1 MLIGPLI
8 LQVVLIAMNAV
19 FASAEIAVIS
29 MNDAKMKRMAME
41 GDKRAERLIYLT
53 DQPARFL
60 ATIQV
65 AITLAGLLGSA
76 FAAENFAGEL
86 AQFLKNSGLDTS
98 LSFLRS
104 LCVFLI
110 TLILAYFNL
119 VFGELVP
126 KRVAMKNSEKLA
138 LGMSGMLKLVSKLF
152 APLVWLLS
160 ASTNGMLRLIGID
173 PEDEEEVISEEEIFM
188 MLDQGS
194 EKGTID
200 LEESTFIR
208 NVFAFDDIPVEQA
221 CTHRVDVVMLEIEDD
236 METWDTIILE
246 NRYTYFPICGEDSD
260 DILGVLDTKSY
271 FRMKEKSR
279 ELVMEQAVEKPYF
292 VPETMKADAL
302 LRNMRKNRRHFAL
315 VLDEYG
321 GLSGVITLRDLVQLL
336 IGDMLNDAEEEE
348 IKCIG
353 DDVWHIMGSA
363 SLEDV
368 SDALK
373 IPLPIDEYETYGGFI
388 FSELGKIPED
398 GSQFTIVTY
407 GMEILVK
414 EVQNHRIGETVV
426 RVLPLA
432 SEKKD

>member
-1 MLIGPLI
+1 MFIGPLI
-8 LQVVLIAMNAV
+8 LQIVLIAMNAV

-29 MNDAKMKRMAME
+29 MNDAKMKRMALN

-104 LCVFLI
+104 LCVFII

-126 KRVAMKNSEKLA
+126 KRVAMKNAEKLA

-236 METWDTIILE
+236 METWDKIILE
-246 NRYTYFPICGEDSD
+246 NRFTYFPICGEDSD

-271 FRMKEKSR
+271 FRMKERSR
-279 ELVMEQAVEKPYF
+279 ELVMEEAVEKPYF
-292 VPETMKADAL
+292 VPETMKADVL
-302 LRNMRKNRRHFAL
+302 LRNMRKNRRHFAM

-348 IKCIG
+348 IKSIG
-353 DDVWHIMGSA
+353 EEEWRIMGSA

-368 SDALK
+368 SDALN

-398 GSQFTIVTY
+398 GSQFTIVTC
-407 GMEILVK
+407 GMEIQVK
-414 EVQNHRIGETVV
+414 EVLNHRIGETVV
-426 RVLPLA
+426 RILPVT
-432 SEKKD
+432 SEKED

>member
-1 MLIGPLI
+1 MFIGPLI
-8 LQVVLIAMNAV
+8 LQIVLIAMNAV

-29 MNDAKMKRMAME
+29 MNDAKMKRMALN

-86 AQFLKNSGLDTS
+86 AQFLKNSGVDTS

-104 LCVFLI
+104 LCVFII

-126 KRVAMKNSEKLA
+126 KRVAMKNAEKLA

-236 METWDTIILE
+236 METWDKIILE
-246 NRYTYFPICGEDSD
+246 NRFTYFPICGEDSD

-271 FRMKEKSR
+271 FRMKERSR
-279 ELVMEQAVEKPYF
+279 ELVMEEAVEKPYF
-292 VPETMKADAL
+292 VPETMKADVL
-302 LRNMRKNRRHFAL
+302 LRNMRKNRRHFAM

-348 IKCIG
+348 IKSIG
-353 DDVWHIMGSA
+353 EEEWRIMGSA

-368 SDALK
+368 SDALN

-398 GSQFTIVTY
+398 GSQFTIVTC
-407 GMEILVK
+407 GMEIQVK
-414 EVQNHRIGETVV
+414 EVLNHRIGETVV
-426 RVLPLA
+426 RILPVT
-432 SEKKD
+432 SEKED

>member
-1 MLIGPLI
+1 MFIGPLL
-8 LQVVLIAMNAV
+8 LQIILIAMNAV

-29 MNDAKMKRMAME
+29 MNDAKMKRMALN

-86 AQFLKNSGLDTS
+86 AQFLKNSGVETS

-104 LCVFLI
+104 LCVFII

-126 KRVAMKNSEKLA
+126 KRVAMKNAEKLA

-152 APLVWLLS
+152 APLVWFLS

-236 METWDTIILE
+236 METWEKTILE
-246 NRYTYFPICGEDSD
+246 NRFTYFPICGEDSD

-271 FRMKEKSR
+271 FRMKERSR
-279 ELVMEQAVEKPYF
+279 ELVMEEAVEKPYF
-292 VPETMKADAL
+292 VPETMKADVL
-302 LRNMRKNRRHFAL
+302 LRNMRKNRRHFAM

-348 IKCIG
+348 INSIG
-353 DDVWHIMGSA
+353 EDTWRIIGSA

-368 SDALK
+368 SDALN
-373 IPLPIDEYETYGGFI
+373 IPLPIDDYETYGGFI

-398 GSQFTIVTY
+398 GSQFTIVTC
-407 GMEILVK
+407 GMEIHVK

-426 RVLPLA
+426 RVLPVT
-432 SEKKD
+432 SEKED